1 MIVENGPE
9 IFDLLAIGLMF
20 FAWTAGFSKGGQR

>member
-1 MIVENGPE
+1 MIVDMSPE
-9 IFDLLAIGLMF
+9 LFDLLAIGLMF